1 MKNNA
6 NKAINSDPKKC
17 RSFVAM
23 LFAAGDLRR
32 YVRCGSQAASPANDA
47 PSQQRNTK
55 QTAASCAARIRIR
68 QRPKLASL

>member
-1 MKNNA
+1 MNNSP
-6 NKAINSDPKKC
+6 NKALVRTQSTL
-17 RSFVAM
+17 RFVC
-23 LFAAGDLRR
+23 AAQLNR